1 MNLPQFSRRQIL
13 VLSAHQI
20 VIGKELDV
28 SLGDFQTAFS
38 YIFAGEEVGIRQH
51 IVLNQLADNLVR
63 EWTAQARD
71 DIETVELCMLSVVIW
86 ILRRCDAVGHTE
98 ADIDSGI
105 WTSANDDSLL
115 VFWREL
121 DVGW

>member
-1 MNLPQFSRRQIL
+1 MILPQFCWRQIL

-20 VIGKELDV
+20 VIGKELKICLGNLQACLLYV
-28 SLGDFQTAFS
+28 S
-38 YIFAGEEVGIRQH
+38 AGEEVGIRQH
-51 IVLNQLADNLVR
+51 VVVYQLADNLVR

-71 DIETVELCMLSVVIW
+71 DIEAVELCMLSVVIW
-86 ILRRCDAVGHTE
+86 ILRRCNAVSHTE

-115 VFWREL
+115 VLWREL